1 MSVSRVVSCARVY
14 RVFSRPFH
22 SALKRQ
28 LRAEKKAKD
37 KETKLM
43 QQADQVAAVWC
54 NCVAGWRMCG
64 GCCMQYSFL
73 LVLTAV

>member
-1 MSVSRVVSCARVY
+1 MSVSRVVSCVRVY

-37 KETKLM
+37 KEAKLT
-43 QQADQVAAVWC
+43 QQKDQV
-54 NCVAGWRMCG
+54 
-64 GCCMQYSFL
+64 
-73 LVLTAV
+73 TAL